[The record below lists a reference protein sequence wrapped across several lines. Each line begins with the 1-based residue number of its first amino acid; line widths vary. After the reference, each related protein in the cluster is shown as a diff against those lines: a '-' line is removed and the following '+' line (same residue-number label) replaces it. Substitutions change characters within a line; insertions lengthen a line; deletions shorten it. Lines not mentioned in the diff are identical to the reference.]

1 MSQSNPTALVT
12 GGSGFIGSH
21 LAALLARLGFG
32 VRALVRKLGDHPG
45 LDHPRISLVQGDFGD
60 PETAERACAG
70 AGVVVHSA
78 ATLGTDLEEARR
90 VNVHG
95 TAALAAAARRAGCER
110 FVHVST
116 VSVYDWA
123 CGKSVFDESAP
134 LKTEVKPYPHS
145 PAASPY
151 YGLSKAEGERAL
163 RAEMEQGLPAT
174 IFRLGAVLGLHPTS
188 SWSVLVP
195 GKVRSGEI
203 AAREQ
208 EDGIL
213 PWTHVAN
220 VAHAVRLALGSS
232 AASGQAYNVVDGHAT
247 LRRYFGGIRSWFPQ
261 AESGQEPAEAK
272 GATAFAAHCP
282 GDKLRYQLDYEPLVT
297 FGEGME
303 EAARYWRRRLQA

>member
-1 MSQSNPTALVT
+1 MR
-12 GGSGFIGSH
+12 F
-21 LAALLARLGFG
+21 
-32 VRALVRKLGDHPG
+32 RAEL
-45 LDHPRISLVQGDFGD
+45 
-60 PETAERACAG
+60 
-70 AGVVVHSA
+70 VVHS
-78 ATLGTDLEEARR
+78 ATLGTDPEEARR
-90 VNVHG
+90 VTRG
-95 TAALAAAARRAGCER
+95 TSAPAAAAGRPLAPVHARPLLPATARASRC
-110 FVHVST
+110 
-116 VSVYDWA
+116 
-123 CGKSVFDESAP
+123 DESAP

-195 GKVRSGEI
+195 AKVRSGEI

-220 VAHAVRLALGSS
+220 VAHSVRLALGSS
-232 AASGQAYNVVDGHAT
+232 AAAWQAYNVVDGHAT
-247 LRRYFGGIRSWFPQ
+247 LRRYFGGIRSWFP
-261 AESGQEPAEAK
+261 ETDSGREPAEAK
-272 GATAFAAHCP
+272 AATSFVAHCP

-297 FGEGME
+297 FGEGMD
-303 EAARYWRRRLQA
+303 EAARYWRRRLRTQT